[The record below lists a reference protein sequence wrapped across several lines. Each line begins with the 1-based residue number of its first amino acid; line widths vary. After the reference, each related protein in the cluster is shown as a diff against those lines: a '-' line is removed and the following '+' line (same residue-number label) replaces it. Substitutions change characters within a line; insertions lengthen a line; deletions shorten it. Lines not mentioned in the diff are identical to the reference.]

1 MGLGASVA
9 DTGSV
14 QIQGLG
20 LIGGSIG
27 LSLRAAGWWVTG
39 WDIDELRARGALR
52 LGAVDEVGR
61 NPRADV
67 TFVATPAAAIPDLV
81 TEALAGGDGVVTDVG
96 SVKEPICGAVGHPRF
111 VGGHPM
117 AGSEQAGIAG
127 ARADMFSGAV
137 WVLTPGPDTLDE
149 TYAAVRAVVAEMGA
163 EAVTMQ
169 PDIHDTLVS
178 VISHVPHLTA
188 ATLMRLADE
197 RTAERT
203 VLQRLAAGGF
213 RDMTRVAAGSSDIWL
228 DICDANRLAICASL
242 DRLIGALGEVRDVV
256 RRGDREALHILL
268 EQARIARVNLPS
280 GIPSDIELAV
290 LRVPIKDRPGEVA
303 RIATLATEIDVNIY
317 DLEIAHS
324 AEGDRGVLIMIVAA
338 GLAERLRSALTGEG
352 YASSVRHLGV

>member
-1 MGLGASVA
+1 MGLGAPVA
-9 DTGSV
+9 DAGSV
-14 QIQGLG
+14 QIHGLG

-39 WDIDELRARGALR
+39 SDVDELRARQAVR
-52 LGAVDEVGR
+52 LGAVNELGQNR
-61 NPRADV
+61 RADV
-67 TFVATPAAAIPDLV
+67 TFVATPAAAIPDLA
-81 TEALAGGDGVVTDVG
+81 TEALTDGAGVVTDVG
-96 SVKEPICGAVGHPRF
+96 SVKGPICATVAHPRF

-117 AGSEQAGIAG
+117 AGSEQVGIAG
-127 ARADMFSGAV
+127 ARADMFGGAV
-137 WVLTPGPDTLDE
+137 WVLTPGPETLDE
-149 TYAAVRAVVAEMGA
+149 TYAAVRAVIAEMGA
-163 EAVTMQ
+163 EAVTMP
-169 PDIHDTLVS
+169 PDLHDTLVS

-242 DRLIGALGEVRDVV
+242 DRLIGALSDVRDVV
-256 RRGDREALHILL
+256 ERGDREALRTHL

-280 GIPSDIELAV
+280 GIPDGIELAV
-290 LRVPIKDRPGEVA
+290 LRVPVKDRPGEVA
-303 RIATLATEIDVNIY
+303 RIATLATEVDVNIY

-324 AEGDRGVLIMIVAA
+324 AEGDRGVLIMVVAA
-338 GLAERLRSALTGEG
+338 DLAERLRAALTSDG
-352 YASSVRHLGV
+352 YTSSVRHLGI

>member
-1 MGLGASVA
+1 MGLGTPAA
-9 DTGSV
+9 DAGSV

-39 WDIDELRARGALR
+39 SDIDELRARQALR
-52 LGAVDEVGR
+52 LGAVNEVGQNR
-61 NPRADV
+61 RADV
-67 TFVATPAAAIPDLV
+67 TFVATPAAAISKLSW
-81 TEALAGGDGVVTDVG
+81 EALSAGNGVVSDVG
-96 SVKEPICGAVGHPRF
+96 SVKGPICAAVEHPRF

-117 AGSEQAGIAG
+117 AGSEQVGIVG
-127 ARADMFSGAV
+127 ARADMFGGAV
-137 WVLTPGPDTLDE
+137 WVLTPGESTLDE

-163 EAVTMQ
+163 ETVTMP
-169 PDIHDTLVS
+169 PDLHDALVS
-178 VISHVPHLTA
+178 VVSHVPHLTA
-188 ATLMRLADE
+188 ATLMCLADE

-228 DICDANRLAICASL
+228 DICDANRLAICTSL
-242 DRLIGALGEVRDVV
+242 DRLIESLGEVREFVH
-256 RRGDREALHILL
+256 RGDREALKNHL
-268 EQARIARVNLPS
+268 ERARIARVNLPS

-290 LRVPIKDRPGEVA
+290 LRVPVKDRPGEVA

-324 AEGDRGVLIMIVAA
+324 TEGDRGVLIMVVAA
-338 GLAERLRSALTGEG
+338 AMAERLRAALAADG
-352 YASSVRHLGV
+352 YHPSVRHLGI